1 MRFRLKSLALFI
13 LCFLAHHCYAGEDPL
28 ELRIDRTPLTATNI
42 DPGAPAVIEADSV
55 VGQKDSQIEATGNV
69 SLRQGD
75 ESVSADRL
83 LYQQNTR
90 QVDAQ
95 GSVMLMQQGSTMAGS
110 RLQYNMGSG
119 AGTMDQPQYSLKEN
133 GGRGSAEIVH
143 IQDRQHY
150 SMNNATYTT
159 CPAGNQDWYLSVG
172 TLDID
177 RDKQIGTAKSAT
189 LDFKGVPILYS
200 PWMDFALNDQRKS
213 GFLSPI
219 YGTTVTG
226 GPELTVPYYW
236 NIAPN
241 YDATIA
247 PRYLAKRGM
256 MLNDEFRYMGAGYS
270 GMLNADVLPNDA
282 ITHTSRSRLA
292 WQDNQNL
299 GKDLNGYVNYTHV
312 SDSAYFL
319 DLGSSIADTSQ
330 VDLLQEV
337 GLNYTPGDWTSLL
350 RVQHYQT
357 LQNIYTPII
366 QPYTLSPQL
375 TIGTEQIHSGA
386 DVAFAGEYVDFTH
399 PTAVN
404 GSRMVLNPS
413 VSYPLIRNSPFYLTP
428 KASLHAT
435 YYALGANNV
444 AGLPNAS
451 RVLPLFSL
459 DSGVAFDRETNMF
472 GGDYQQTLE
481 PRAYYVYVP
490 YRDQSLLPNF
500 DSDLADFNF
509 TQIFTENRFSG
520 SDRIGDANQITLA
533 ATSRLVEQN
542 TGFERLKLM
551 MGERF
556 SFITPRVTLP
566 APPATTTLATATGT
580 GTTTTNTAT
589 NVTTTTTPSYIPAT
603 TFGRS
608 DILLAAS
615 GQVSRAASVDSELQ
629 YDPTQS
635 QAQLY
640 NIAAH
645 YHPEAGKVLN
655 LGYRFDR
662 NTVRQVDFSTQWPVF
677 NRWHLLGR
685 WNYSIQDRQNLDAI
699 AGLEYTR
706 ACWTLRLVAQRFA
719 IATLQTNTTFFIQLD
734 LSDLVKVGSDPM
746 DVLKQGITGYTNL
759 NNGPID
765 KPTQAIQ

>member
-1 MRFRLKSLALFI
+1 MRVRHKSLAI
-13 LCFLAHHCYAGEDPL
+13 FLLGFFAHQACAGEDSL
-28 ELRIDRTPLTATNI
+28 GLRMDRTPLTATGI
-42 DPGAPAVIEADSV
+42 DPGAPAVIEADNLA
-55 VGQKDSQIEATGNV
+55 GQKEGQIKATGNV
-69 SLRQGD
+69 TLRQGSQ
-75 ESVSADRL
+75 SVRADQL
-83 LYQQNTR
+83 LYQQNTH

-95 GSVMLMQQGSTMAGS
+95 GSVVLVQEGSIMSGP
-110 RLQYNMGSG
+110 RLQFNMDSG
-119 AGTMDQPQYSLKEN
+119 AGTMDQPQYSLKNN
-133 GGRGSAEIVH
+133 GGRGTADIVR
-143 IQDRQHY
+143 IQDNQHY
-150 SMNNATYTT
+150 TMDNATYTT
-159 CPAGNQDWYLSVG
+159 CPAGNQDWYLDVG
-172 TLDID
+172 TLAIN
-177 RDKQIGTAKSAT
+177 RETQIGTAHSAV

-200 PWMDFALNDQRKS
+200 PWMNFALNNQRKS

-226 GPELTVPYYW
+226 GPELTVPYYL

-241 YDATIA
+241 LDATIA
-247 PRYLAKRGM
+247 PRYLLKRGL
-256 MLNDEFRYMGAGYS
+256 MLNDEFRYMGVGYS

-282 ITHTSRSRLA
+282 ITHTSRSRFA
-292 WQDNQNL
+292 WQDNQTL
-299 GKDLNGYVNYTHV
+299 GKDLSGYVNYTHV
-312 SDSAYFL
+312 SDSAYFI
-319 DLGSSIADTSQ
+319 DLGTTIADTSQ

-337 GLNYTPGDWTSLL
+337 GLNYNPGDWTSAL

-357 LQNIYTPII
+357 LQNLYAPII

-386 DVAFAGEYVDFTH
+386 DVALASEFVDFTH

-404 GSRMVLNPS
+404 GSRLLLNPS
-413 VSYPLIRNSPFYLTP
+413 VSYPLINNSPFYLTP
-428 KASLHAT
+428 KASLSAT

-444 AGLPNAS
+444 GNLPNAA

-459 DSGVAFDRETNMF
+459 DSGVAFDRQTNMF

-490 YRDQSLLPNF
+490 YRDQSMLPNF

-533 ATSRLVEQN
+533 TTSRLVEQN
-542 TGFERLKLM
+542 TGMERLKLM
-551 MGERF
+551 LGERI

-566 APPATTTLATATGT
+566 ALPATTLATATGT
-580 GTTTTNTAT
+580 TTTNTTT

-629 YDPTQS
+629 YDPIQS
-635 QAQLY
+635 QAQIY
-640 NIAAH
+640 NIATH
-645 YHPEAGKVLN
+645 YNPEAGKVLN

-677 NRWHLLGR
+677 NRWHMLGR
-685 WNYSIQDRQNLDAI
+685 WNYSIQDRQILNAI
-699 AGLEYTR
+699 AGLEYTQS
-706 ACWTLRLVAQRFA
+706 CWTLRIVAQRFA
-719 IATLQTNTTFFIQLD
+719 IATMQTNTTFFVQLD
-734 LSDLVKVGSDPM
+734 LSDVIKVGSDPM

-759 NNGPID
+759 NNQPVN
-765 KPTQAIQ
+765 KPAQGIQ

>member
-1 MRFRLKSLALFI
+1 MRFRLKSLAIFL
-13 LCFLAHHCYAGEDPL
+13 LCSIAHYSYAGEDPL
-28 ELRIDRTPLTATNI
+28 ELRMDQTPLTATNI

-55 VGQKDSQIEATGNV
+55 AGRKDSQIEAVGNV
-69 SLRQGD
+69 SLRQAG

-90 QVDAQ
+90 DVDAR
-95 GSVMLMQQGSTMAGS
+95 GSVVLMQEGNTLKGT
-110 RLQYNMGSG
+110 RLQFNMDSS

-133 GGRGSAEIVH
+133 GARGSADIAH
-143 IQDRQHY
+143 LQDRKHY
-150 SMNNATYTT
+150 SLDNATYTT
-159 CPAGNQDWYLSVG
+159 CPAGNQDWYLDVG

-177 RDKQIGTAKSAT
+177 RDKQIGTAKSAV

-200 PWMDFALNDQRKS
+200 PWMNFGLNNQRKS

-226 GPELTVPYYW
+226 GPELTVPYYL

-241 YDATIA
+241 FDATIA
-247 PRYLAKRGM
+247 PRYLAKRGL
-256 MLNDEFRYMGAGYS
+256 MLNDEFRYMGVGYS
-270 GMLNADVLPNDA
+270 GMLNADVLPNDK
-282 ITHTSRSRLA
+282 ITNTSRSRFA
-292 WQDNQNL
+292 WQDNQSF

-330 VDLLQEV
+330 VDLLQEI
-337 GLNYTPGDWTSLL
+337 GLNYNPGDWTSTL
-350 RVQHYQT
+350 RVQHYQV
-357 LQNIYTPII
+357 LQDPLAPVIV
-366 QPYTLSPQL
+366 PYTLSPQL
-375 TIGTEQIHSGA
+375 TVGTKQIHSGA
-386 DVAFAGEYVDFTH
+386 DLAFAGEYVDFTH
-399 PTAVN
+399 PTQVN
-404 GSRMVLNPS
+404 GSRLVLNPS
-413 VSYPLIRNSPFYLTP
+413 VSYPLIGNSPFYLTP
-428 KASLHAT
+428 KVSLHGT
-435 YYALGANNV
+435 YYALGANNT

-459 DSGVAFDRETNMF
+459 DSGVAFDRASNMF

-490 YRDQSLLPNF
+490 YRDQSRLPNF

-551 MGERF
+551 LGERF
-556 SFITPRVTLP
+556 SFINPRVTLP
-566 APPATTTLATATGT
+566 APPATA
-580 GTTTTNTAT
+580 TTTTY
-589 NVTTTTTPSYIPAT
+589 TTTSPSLIPAT
-603 TFGRS
+603 TIGRS

-615 GQVSRAASVDSELQ
+615 GQVSKATSLDSELQ
-629 YDPTQS
+629 FDPTQS

-645 YHPEAGKVLN
+645 YHPEGGKVLN
-655 LGYRFDR
+655 LGYRFERD
-662 NTVRQVDFSTQWPVF
+662 TVRQVDFSTQWPIF
-677 NRWHLLGR
+677 KRWHMVGR
-685 WNYSIQDRQNLDAI
+685 WNYSIQDSQVLDAI
-699 AGLEYTR
+699 AGLEYTQD
-706 ACWTLRLVAQRFA
+706 CWTLRIVAQRFA
-719 IATLQTNTTFFIQLD
+719 IATLQTNTTFFVQLD

-746 DVLKQGITGYTNL
+746 DVLTQGITGYTKLSNEPV
-759 NNGPID
+759 NNPSTGN
-765 KPTQAIQ
+765 